1 MNVCKYACYL
11 FADVFA
17 RFFISGSQISI
28 WSNWSF
34 FAEPRLL
41 QRWDQ
46 AFGGTIFKKRIMA
59 SRKKIKWY
67 SKYEHSLISC
77 TIYVV
82 NCYLLPSARVIAVF
96 LFWFCTMLFWFGKN
110 DAKPVSYVV
119 LQFGICSYWFASNV
133 SVPLGNVSWQG
144 HIDLSI

>member
-1 MNVCKYACYL
+1 MNVCKYAFYL

-34 FAEPRLL
+34 FL
-41 QRWDQ
+41 QSP
-46 AFGGTIFKKRIMA
+46 GYCKGETKHNFKKTNYSFEEKNKR
-59 SRKKIKWY
+59 Y

-82 NCYLLPSARVIAVF
+82 NCYLLPSARVIAAF

-110 DAKPVSYVV
+110 DAKPVSHVV
-119 LQFGICSYWFASNV
+119 LQFGICSHWFASNV